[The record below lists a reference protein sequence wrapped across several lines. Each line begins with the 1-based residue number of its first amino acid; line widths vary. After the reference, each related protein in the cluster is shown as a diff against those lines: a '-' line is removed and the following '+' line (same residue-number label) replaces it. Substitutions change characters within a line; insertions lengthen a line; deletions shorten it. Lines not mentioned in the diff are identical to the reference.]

1 MRRRLSRMISWT
13 GLIIGLTAGIA
24 LGLFYTWQVNPLQL
38 QNIHPRQ
45 LEPNARAQY
54 LAAIA
59 VSFAHNSDLQLATDR
74 LLATVP
80 DGRDPFQEMAD
91 VACRLAQ
98 SGYVNSTSG
107 IEAVRA
113 MKTFYQLQGRSGCAD
128 ELILAAVAPTAVV
141 NVVLPTPTPPAPP
154 TKTPTVAPSPLPTA
168 TPLPVFVPTSEPVQQ
183 FVLINVATFCDPQ
196 QSGVIEVFV
205 QDFNGTGI
213 PGQPVRVRW
222 DGGEDVFYTGLKSE
236 RSPAY
241 ADFQMADGIS
251 YAVDMPERSEPSSRE
266 LVAAPCTTEN
276 GVQATTSYRVVFRP
290 SG

>member
-1 MRRRLSRMISWT
+1 M
-13 GLIIGLTAGIA
+13 
-24 LGLFYTWQVNPLQL
+24 
-38 QNIHPRQ
+38 
-45 LEPNARAQY
+45 AQ
-54 LAAIA
+54 
-59 VSFAHNSDLQLATDR
+59 
-74 LLATVP
+74 
-80 DGRDPFQEMAD
+80 

-98 SGYVNSTSG
+98 SGYVNSSSG

-113 MKTFYQLQGRSGCAD
+113 MKTLYQLQGRSGCAD
-128 ELILAAVAPTAVV
+128 ELVLVAAQPTPVV

-168 TPLPVFVPTSEPVQQ
+168 TPLPVFVPTSEPVRQYA
-183 FVLINVATFCDPQ
+183 LINVATFCDPQ

-222 DGGEDVFYTGLKSE
+222 DEGEDVFYTGLKPE

-241 ADFQMADGIS
+241 ADFQMTDGVS
-251 YAVDMPERSEPSSRE
+251 YSVDMPERSEPSSRE

-276 GVQATTSYRVVFRP
+276 GVRATTSYRVVFRP
-290 SG
+290 TS